1 MNNLVGFILA
11 GGKSSRIKEL
21 TKDKPKFFLEINGK
35 KLINYHLDN
44 LSELGIKTT
53 YIVTGFLKNLVKETI
68 GNNYKGMKII
78 YIDNDE
84 FETTGHSYGLFLGKD
99 VFKENNILLIHADVF
114 CDSRLYY
121 GVIENNFDNVI
132 LIDENYSVLTGDEL
146 IVQGKDD
153 LVLGMNYNRTENIQG
168 EFVGISKFSKEFLI
182 KFCSY
187 MDEFFKKESK
197 KFVYEVI
204 IDKFLEDTK
213 FKINYKKI
221 QGKRWVNI
229 NYVEDYEIAKEIAD
243 ELYRK
248 I

>member
-53 YIVTGFLKNLVKETI
+53 YVVVGFLKKLVKETI
-68 GNNYKGMKII
+68 RDSYKGMKII
-78 YIDNDE
+78 YIDNDD
-84 FETTGHSYGLFLGKD
+84 FETTGHSYGLFLGRE
-99 VFKENNILLIHADVF
+99 VFKKNDILLIHADVF
-114 CDSRLYY
+114 CDSRLYKDLT
-121 GVIENNFDNVI
+121 ENNFDNVI
-132 LIDENYSVLTGDEL
+132 LIDENYSILTGDEL

-168 EFVGISKFSKEFLI
+168 EFVGISKFSKEFLT
-182 KFCSY
+182 KFCDF

-197 KFVYEVI
+197 KFIYEII
-204 IDKFLEDTK
+204 IDKFLQDTG

-221 QGKRWVNI
+221 EGKKWINI
-229 NYVEDYEIAKEIAD
+229 NYVEDYELAKGLAN
-243 ELYRK
+243 ELYTK